1 MKLLSF
7 GEILWD
13 VYPNEKHIGGAPLN
27 FAAHFAKQGG
37 ESYMLSAVGNDE
49 LGKSALD
56 LLRGWDIKTDYVSVS
71 KTNETGKC
79 IVALDSKGIP
89 NYSLLDNVA

>member
-13 VYPNEKHIGGAPLN
+13 IYPNEKYIGGAPLN

-37 ESYMLSAVGNDE
+37 KSYMLSSVGDDD
-49 LGKSALD
+49 LGKLALNS
-56 LLRGWDIKTDYVSVS
+56 LKNWDIKTD
-71 KTNETGKC
+71 
-79 IVALDSKGIP
+79 
-89 NYSLLDNVA
+89 